1 MPDIGIRVETI
12 IFYINNCASTQ
23 AFPLHTKQNT
33 DAFSA
38 ALNIRRIVY
47 SHSSNDRISLQRPA
61 KAVVNTQ
68 HVRHFTPRFEHL
80 VYLNAFTTYVNST
93 VMNTSGERLRAL
105 LRECHL
111 SATDF
116 AANRKVT
123 PQHVNNWFKRGIPLA
138 RMEEVAELLTVN
150 ARWLR
155 TGEGPKHPHDPGTG
169 SERLGD
175 TPLPLHSGLSLPRG
189 DVELPML
196 KERESET
203 PGTPTTGKKIRLP
216 LNVLQSMN
224 IHPDNAMCMAMV
236 GNSMA
241 EKVQDGSLIGIDRG
255 QTRVIDGEMYA
266 LEHSGMLRVKY
277 LYRLP
282 GGGLRLR
289 SHNHGEYPDE
299 FLTAAHLEQQQIRIL
314 GWVFWWSTLN
324 VRRHAPVFR

>member
-1 MPDIGIRVETI
+1 
-12 IFYINNCASTQ
+12 
-23 AFPLHTKQNT
+23 
-33 DAFSA
+33 
-38 ALNIRRIVY
+38 
-47 SHSSNDRISLQRPA
+47 
-61 KAVVNTQ
+61 
-68 HVRHFTPRFEHL
+68 
-80 VYLNAFTTYVNST
+80 
-93 VMNTSGERLRAL
+93 MNTSGERLRAL

-123 PQHVNNWFKRGIPLA
+123 PQHVNNWFKRGIPVA
-138 RMEEVAELLTVN
+138 RLQEVAELLTVN

-155 TGEGPKHPHDPGTG
+155 TGEGPKHPSDPNQELPG
-169 SERLGD
+169 RD
-175 TPLPLHSGLSLPRG
+175 TPLTLHTGRSLPRG
-189 DVELPML
+189 DIELPIL
-196 KERESET
+196 NEDESA
-203 PGTPTTGKKIRLP
+203 PVIAPAPGKKIRLP
-216 LNVLQSMN
+216 LHVLQSMN
-224 IHPDNAMCMAMV
+224 IHPDNAICIAMV

-241 EKVQDGSLIGIDRG
+241 EKIQDGSLIGIDRG

-299 FLTAAHLEQQQIRIL
+299 LFTAEQIEQQQIRIL

-324 VRRHAPVFR
+324 VRRHATPFR